1 MSRFQISRD
10 SIEIRDLNARNVIRT
25 RSWKRKRKAE
35 PQEWHRSMQ
44 RELPGRVSR
53 RFPDNRSHL
62 CQVVE
67 PQGFPPRLGD
77 EVTIRYFLLLGRQR
91 GSAVEARAHCQKREE
106 RKKRKKKKRKRRR
119 SRRLERINRANRRER
134 ERRWKGGKWKEDGG
148 RTKEV
153 GEERRRRRRLK
164 RGKRQVEEESITV
177 LSIPG
182 AWQSS
187 FQGSRTP
194 LTGPNSKVVA
204 PVSYERR
211 PRRFHKWHNYR
222 AVIADVTSV
231 FIAAPHRPRF

>member
-134 ERRWKGGKWKEDGG
+134 ERKTLERWKVEGRRWTNERGRRRTKKEKEVEKRKEAGGG
-148 RTKEV
+148 REYNC
-153 GEERRRRRRLK
+153 
-164 RGKRQVEEESITV
+164 TV
-177 LSIPG
+177 YPWGLAELFSGFTNPVDRAEFEG
-182 AWQSS
+182 RCSS
-187 FQGSRTP
+187 FVRT
-194 LTGPNSKVVA
+194 A
-204 PVSYERR
+204 
-211 PRRFHKWHNYR
+211 
-222 AVIADVTSV
+222 TSA
-231 FIAAPHRPRF
+231 IPQMT

>member
-106 RKKRKKKKRKRRR
+106 RKKRKKKKR
-119 SRRLERINRANRRER
+119 RER
-134 ERRWKGGKWKEDGG
+134 GGGAGG
-148 RTKEV
+148 WR
-153 GEERRRRRRLK
+153 
-164 RGKRQVEEESITV
+164 ESIVRTGEREKDVGKVESGRKTV
-177 LSIPG
+177 D
-182 AWQSS
+182 
-187 FQGSRTP
+187 
-194 LTGPNSKVVA
+194 
-204 PVSYERR
+204 ERKR
-211 PRRFHKWHNYR
+211 
-222 AVIADVTSV
+222 
-231 FIAAPHRPRF
+231 